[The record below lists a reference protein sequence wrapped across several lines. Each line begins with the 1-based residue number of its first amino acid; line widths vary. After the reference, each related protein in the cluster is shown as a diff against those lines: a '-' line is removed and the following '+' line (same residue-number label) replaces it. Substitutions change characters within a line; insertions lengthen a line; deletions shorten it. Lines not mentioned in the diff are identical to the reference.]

1 MQNYTEDTQK
11 ARGRKIG
18 PGSFALGCLSGICAL
33 SMCSGI
39 ALSSAAQVLSQRS
52 PEVAE
57 AIAKLATPQAA
68 ARAAVTPEATTDE
81 PQREATATSGGA
93 SAELP
98 TDEKEFQR
106 EIWTE
111 LWGIVDEYYA
121 YTDFRG
127 VDWKAKEGDF
137 RKRID
142 EGLTREAF
150 YEAISEEI
158 DAFKDDHSGFYAP
171 WQVAQL
177 AEREGFG
184 FGMSMSTNPRSNAL
198 YVLSVDAGSP
208 AELAGVKPH
217 MRVTSI
223 NGVIATQ
230 PDGTVGDYEIDYE
243 PEAKNRFVM
252 TDIGG
257 AKKTFTLVRRRF
269 AVAEDRHSYR
279 LLPAAKTGGKKI
291 GYLFVP
297 TFSGSF
303 AAASFTSN
311 LDALMREADG
321 ELDGLIVDVRA
332 NAGGSEWVLQRVF
345 ATLSTEDLIG
355 FNKSRDGERTD
366 LRLDGR
372 DDKIGNSQ
380 DVPVAVLIGSDTVSA
395 AEIFAGC
402 LKAQYPERVTL
413 VGMRTLGNI
422 EGVQTFELNDGSE
435 LALAVHTFHRPDG
448 STWEDKGLE
457 PDIPVDKAWDEV
469 MPGKDPV
476 IDAAINVL
484 RK

>member
-1 MQNYTEDTQK
+1 
-11 ARGRKIG
+11 
-18 PGSFALGCLSGICAL
+18 
-33 SMCSGI
+33 
-39 ALSSAAQVLSQRS
+39 VLTQRS

-68 ARAAVTPEATTDE
+68 ARTTTTDKATPEASNPDVSETV
-81 PQREATATSGGA
+81 A
-93 SAELP
+93 SAAENGP
-98 TDEKEFQR
+98 ADEKDEKAYQR
-106 EIWTE
+106 EIWDEIWT
-111 LWGIVDEYYA
+111 IVDENYA
-121 YTDFRG
+121 YADFRG
-127 VDWKAKEGDF
+127 VDWAAKQVEL
-137 RKRID
+137 RARID
-142 EGLTREAF
+142 DGMTREAF
-150 YEAISEEI
+150 YEAVGEQI
-158 DAFKDDHSGFYAP
+158 DAFDDDHSSFYDP
-171 WQVAQL
+171 SRVAQQ
-177 AEREGFG
+177 AEREVIG
-184 FGMSMSTNPRSNAL
+184 FGMSMSSNPRTNAL
-198 YVLSVDAGSP
+198 YVLSVDPGSP
-208 AELAGVKPH
+208 ADLAGVKPH
-217 MRVTSI
+217 MRVTAI

-230 PDGTVGDYEIDYE
+230 PDGTVGGYEINYE

-252 TDIGG
+252 TDVSG
-257 AKKTFTLVRRRF
+257 AKKTFTLVRSRF
-269 AVAEDRHSYR
+269 AIPEDRHAYR

-311 LDALMREADG
+311 LDALMREAGG

-355 FNKSRDGERTD
+355 FNKSRDGERSD

-380 DVPVAVLIGSDTVSA
+380 DVPIAVLIGSDTVSA

-402 LKAQYPERVTL
+402 LKAQYPKRVTL
-413 VGMRTLGNI
+413 VGMRTMGNI
-422 EGVQTFELNDGSE
+422 EGVQSFEIDDGSE
-435 LALAVHTFHRPDG
+435 LYLAVHTFHRPDG
-448 STWEDKGLE
+448 STWEDKGLD
-457 PDIPVDKAWDEV
+457 PDITVDKAWDEV

-476 IDAAINVL
+476 IDAAVAAL